1 MWKPV
6 PNFEGLYEVSN
17 KGKIRSL
24 DREVVSSTGQRYTIK
39 GKVLKPPTAG
49 KGYLSVMLWKKG
61 KPKRVYLHIIV
72 ATVYVKNPHNLPI
85 VNHKNGDKT
94 KCEASN
100 LEWTTYSGNNQ
111 HAYDTGL
118 HGKGEKHYKAKLT
131 LKDVRKIRKE
141 GKYTTYQKIA
151 DKYGVSKATIRDIL
165 ENRTW
170 VETD

>member
-6 PNFEGLYEVSN
+6 PNYEGLYEVSN

-24 DREVVSSTGQRYTIK
+24 DHEVVSSTGQRYMVK
-39 GKVLKPPTAG
+39 GRVLKPTNAG

-61 KPKRVYLHIIV
+61 KSKRVYLHIIV
-72 ATVYVKNPHNLPI
+72 ATVFIPNPHNYPV

-118 HGKGEKHYKAKLT
+118 HGKGDKHYKAKLT
-131 LKDVRKIRKE
+131 SKDVKKIRKQ

-151 DKYGVSKATIRDIL
+151 DKYGVSKATIRDVL
-165 ENRTW
+165 ENKTW
-170 VETD
+170 TDID